1 MEVRISGRHVDVTDV
16 MQGHIRNRIDR
27 LPRFDD
33 QIQAVTVT
41 LMRDAR
47 GDRVEV
53 IAKCHRSTLVAN
65 ARSHDMYQSIEEAF
79 EKVERQIAR
88 LHDKIVSKHK
98 AQQAARMNRERS
110 G

>member
-1 MEVRISGRHVDVTDV
+1 
-16 MQGHIRNRIDR
+16 MQGHIRNHVDR

-53 IAKCHRSTLVAN
+53 IARCHRSTLVAN
-65 ARSHDMYQSIEEAF
+65 ARSHDMYLSIDEAF
-79 EKVERQIAR
+79 GKMQRQIIR

-98 AQQAARMNRERS
+98 AQQAARMNRER
-110 G
+110 GR